1 MKRILCAFALVF
13 LVAGVSKTSIAD
25 DDFDGFVESRPATK
39 AGTWV
44 IGGRSVKVTERTR
57 LEEENGPLA
66 VGACAEVE
74 LEDGV
79 AEEIESEPP
88 HKCGK

>member
-1 MKRILCAFALVF
+1 MKKFCVI
-13 LVAGVSKTSIAD
+13 VAGAFMFQSVAQVAIAD
-25 DDFDGFVESRPATK
+25 DDFYGTIQSRPDGK

-44 IGGRSVKVTERTR
+44 VGDRSIDVTDKTE
-57 LEEENGPLA
+57 LDEDYGLLK

-74 LEDGV
+74 IKGGV
-79 AEEIESEPP
+79 VEEIESEPP

>member
-1 MKRILCAFALVF
+1 MRRVYLVLACAILIQ
-13 LVAGVSKTSIAD
+13 GVPLTGVAD
-25 DDFDGFVESRPATK
+25 DDFHGIIENRPDVK

-44 IGGRSVKVTERTR
+44 VGGRSVKVTDQTR
-57 LEEENGPLA
+57 LEEHNGPLS

-74 LEDGV
+74 VERGV

-88 HKCGK
+88 YKCGK